1 MNVAVI
7 SCSMM
12 ISFKGMLREKV
23 LHIDC
28 MGQCSRTKIGFDI
41 FSVNYFL
48 CVGASDTDLQTKFSV
63 NT

>member
-7 SCSMM
+7 SCGMM

-23 LHIDC
+23 FHIDC
-28 MGQCSRTKIGFDI
+28 MGKCSKTKIGFDI

-48 CVGASDTDLQTKFSV
+48 CVGASDTNLQTKFPVS
-63 NT
+63 T